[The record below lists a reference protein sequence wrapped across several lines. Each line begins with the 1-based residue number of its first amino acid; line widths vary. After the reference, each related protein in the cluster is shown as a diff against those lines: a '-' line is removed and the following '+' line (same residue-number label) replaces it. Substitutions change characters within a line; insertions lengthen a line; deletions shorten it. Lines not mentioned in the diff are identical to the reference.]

1 MAAVRTAKKLLLGK
15 EIEHMIKQ
23 SGLTQA
29 EAAETIE
36 TSQSRIAGLIDG
48 KGNITVGDL
57 ERLANKLG
65 FRDPG
70 YQATLLELRRDNHKR
85 GFWTTGHNRAYSE
98 DMRLRVDLEKLAD
111 RIRLVQSEVIPGLG
125 QCEAYVRAIHE
136 GEPGANGLTVE
147 DRVQARLA
155 RQDIYAKANPPDVQ
169 MVLSE
174 SCLRRE
180 WADPPVMRE
189 QIEFLIELS
198 QRSHM
203 MIQVLPFKSPA
214 GRRVVLGTSFT
225 LVRVPSPGAA
235 GHLEL
240 AYTEGEGQI
249 RYLDDEPALKA
260 HDQAHARLSAAALG
274 FEESREFMRR
284 VAREFG
290 N

>member
-1 MAAVRTAKKLLLGK
+1 
-15 EIEHMIKQ
+15 
-23 SGLTQA
+23 
-29 EAAETIE
+29 
-36 TSQSRIAGLIDG
+36 
-48 KGNITVGDL
+48 
-57 ERLANKLG
+57 
-65 FRDPG
+65 
-70 YQATLLELRRDNHKR
+70 
-85 GFWTTGHNRAYSE
+85 
-98 DMRLRVDLEKLAD
+98 
-111 RIRLVQSEVIPGLG
+111 
-125 QCEAYVRAIHE
+125 
-136 GEPGANGLTVE
+136 
-147 DRVQARLA
+147 
-155 RQDIYAKANPPDVQ
+155 

-180 WADPPVMRE
+180 WADPAVMRE

-198 QRSHM
+198 QRPHM

-225 LVRVPSPGAA
+225 LVRVLSPGAA

-284 VAREFG
+284 VARDFG
-290 N
+290 K